1 MILGRGA
8 AQTDTELMAE
18 YHGFLTESSPPETV
32 TILQRLQ
39 DAPGVMVRRIGK
51 PISEWTDA
59 EILALYEDRQK
70 TTRYGYNAFWAYL
83 LFRGYRRETVSTLS
97 QLPFHV
103 TREHR
108 KALAPH
114 RQRLMATQTA
124 LKYESSNV
132 GTELRHLISVL
143 AVTGKPLEELTR
155 RDFNGFRDEY
165 QAWYRETRRQKTGKS
180 DARLA
185 RLERY
190 LEHWGVLAVE
200 RRVFRHEEHFAQLCH
215 VPIQAAIAT
224 HMQWCDSRYKP
235 SSIDSRRASLLN
247 FFLWLQEL
255 YPQRDRL
262 DGVTRAVALA
272 YAQHLRRKTDS
283 GCYSLHY
290 AIDLYRGIRLFYN
303 FAIDERLATSPDRNP
318 FTQHDLPRNAN
329 PVPRYLSDREVRIL
343 LEYCHEDDC
352 ALREQTLVITLLHT
366 GIRAAELSA
375 LKVSDIVEI
384 QGVWKLHIHAGKGL
398 KDRVIPLTSQ
408 CLAMLRTWQAEGW
421 EQANDHLFTYHG
433 RTYSGASW
441 VSTVIRELGQR
452 LGIEGLT
459 AHRFRHTFAV
469 VLLNYGMRE
478 SALQKLM
485 GHATLNMTLEY
496 ARILDRTVEQSFNQ
510 AVDRM
515 QAGSLSWVPNFF
527 ESEEYTLLAAEDAIN
542 WIRLPHGYCRRNPQ
556 LHCESDVKCL
566 LCDRFCTSQA
576 DLPRLQEMH
585 ERFLNLGMQT
595 KADVLSS
602 QILRL
607 TAKNDVETEIMMAW
621 PAPPCFSRAAALE
634 KQPGAEVVSRVSG
647 SAMRARASG
656 P

>member
-1 MILGRGA
+1 MILGRGT
-8 AQTDTELMAE
+8 AQNDTDVIAE
-18 YHGFLTESSPPETV
+18 YHDFLAETSPPKTL

-39 DAPGVMVRRIGK
+39 DAPGVILRRIGK

-59 EILALYEDRQK
+59 DLLALYEDRTK

-83 LFRGYRRETVSTLS
+83 LFRGYRQATVSSLS

-108 KALAPH
+108 RALAPH
-114 RQRLMATQTA
+114 RQRLMATQLE
-124 LKYESSNV
+124 LKYSPSNV
-132 GTELRHLISVL
+132 GTELRLLISVL
-143 AVTGKPLEELTR
+143 AVAGKPLAELTR
-155 RDFNGFRDEY
+155 QDFNAFRDEY
-165 QAWYRETRRQKTGKS
+165 QTWYRETGRQKSGKS
-180 DARLA
+180 DPRLA

-190 LEHWGVLAVE
+190 LEHWCVLVVE
-200 RRVFRHEEHFAQLCH
+200 RRIFRHEEHFASLRH
-215 VPIQAAIAT
+215 APIRDAITT
-224 HMQWCDSRYKP
+224 HMQWCESRYKP

-247 FFLWLQEL
+247 FFSWLQKG
-255 YPQRDRL
+255 YPERDRL

-272 YAQHLRRKTDS
+272 YARHLRQRADT

-290 AIDLYRGIRLFYN
+290 VNDVYRSIRLFYN

-318 FTQHDLPRNAN
+318 FGQHDLPYNPK
-329 PVPRYLSDREVRIL
+329 PVPRYLCDREVRTL
-343 LEYCHEDDC
+343 LEHCHQGDC
-352 ALREQTLVITLLHT
+352 SLREQTLVITLLHT

-375 LKVSDIVEI
+375 LKASDIVEI

-398 KDRVIPLTSQ
+398 KDRVIPLTPQ
-408 CLAMLRTWQAEGW
+408 CLETLRAWQAEGW

-441 VSTVIRELGQR
+441 VSTVVRELGQR
-452 LGIEGLT
+452 LGIDGLT

-478 SALQKLM
+478 SALQRLM
-485 GHATLNMTLEY
+485 GHATLGMTLEY
-496 ARILDRTVEQSFNQ
+496 ARILDQTVEQSFNQ
-510 AVDRM
+510 AVDQM
-515 QAGSLSWVPNFF
+515 QAGPLGWVPNFF
-527 ESEEYTLLAAEDAIN
+527 QAEDYSLLSSADAIN

-576 DLPRLQEMH
+576 DLPQLQEMQQ
-585 ERFLNLGMQT
+585 RFLSLGMQT
-595 KADVLSS
+595 KAQVVSS
-602 QILRL
+602 QIRRL
-607 TAKNDVETEIMMAW
+607 TVNNDVEASTLMAW
-621 PAPPCFSRAAALE
+621 PAPPCFSKAAAPE
-634 KQPGAEVVSRVSG
+634 RQSGAQVGSRVSD
-647 SAMRARASG
+647 SAMRATVSG